1 MHIAL
6 LQASDAQQYRE
17 LMLQAFELAP
27 DAFVS
32 TAAERQAEP
41 ESYWV
46 KRIADPKGAGVAF
59 GAFEGEALIGTVA
72 LEFSP
77 KPKTRHKAT
86 VIGMYV
92 APQARGA
99 GAGRALLAAAVEYA
113 KARDGTLL
121 LTLTATEGN
130 SHAIDLYASAGFER
144 FGLEPMAILTPSGYK
159 AKVHMWLPLSS
170 HASAA

>member
-1 MHIAL
+1 MHITV
-6 LQASDAQQYRE
+6 LQPSKVKQYRE

-32 TAAERQAEP
+32 TAAEKQAEP

-59 GAFEGEALIGTVA
+59 GAFDGPTLIGTVA
-72 LEFSP
+72 LELSV
-77 KPKTRHKAT
+77 KPKTKHKAT
-86 VIGMYV
+86 DIGMYV
-92 APQARGA
+92 APQARRI

-113 KARDGTLL
+113 NAREGTLL

-130 SHAIDLYASAGFER
+130 TPAIELYTRGGFECV
-144 FGLEPMAILTPSGYK
+144 GVEPMAIHTAAGYK
-159 AKVHMWLPLSS
+159 AKVHMWLPLQRN
-170 HASAA
+170 ASAA